1 MSLRNSYIVVITS
14 FWRLRC
20 NTTYNSKMFEVKE
33 RWLILIS
40 SKLMNLDYSLD
51 NKDYNF
57 IIGIE
62 LSCFTIGK
70 NLFFFISSDLHLLS
84 TRHMWLFHEFHIYIT
99 CTINKMIMCNSDMS
113 YFFHFHFQILWISL
127 LLMNKLSCNKLTFNP
142 GWMHVCL

>member
-1 MSLRNSYIVVITS
+1 MTNIQVTPMSLRNSYNVVITS
-14 FWRLRC
+14 FWC

-84 TRHMWLFHEFHIYIT
+84 TKHMWLFHEFHTLLAQLIRWSCVTVT
-99 CTINKMIMCNSDMS
+99 CHI
-113 YFFHFHFQILWISL
+113 FFTFIFKFYGYHYSLWI
-127 LLMNKLSCNKLTFNP
+127 N
-142 GWMHVCL
+142 

>member
-1 MSLRNSYIVVITS
+1 MTNIQVTPMSLRNSYIVVITS

-70 NLFFFISSDLHLLS
+70 NLFFFISTDLHLLS
-84 TRHMWLFHEFHIYIT
+84 TRHMWLFHEFHTLLAQLIRWSCVTVT
-99 CTINKMIMCNSDMS
+99 CHI
-113 YFFHFHFQILWISL
+113 FFTFIFKFYGYHYSLWI
-127 LLMNKLSCNKLTFNP
+127 N
-142 GWMHVCL
+142 

>member
-1 MSLRNSYIVVITS
+1 MTNIQVTPMSLRNSYNVVITS
-14 FWRLRC
+14 FWC

-84 TRHMWLFHEFHIYIT
+84 TRHMWLFHEFHTLLAQLIRWSCVTVT
-99 CTINKMIMCNSDMS
+99 CHI
-113 YFFHFHFQILWISL
+113 FFTFIFKFYGYHYSLWI
-127 LLMNKLSCNKLTFNP
+127 N
-142 GWMHVCL
+142 

>member
-1 MSLRNSYIVVITS
+1 MTNIQVTPMSLRNSYIVVITS

-84 TRHMWLFHEFHIYIT
+84 TKHMWLFHEFHTLLAQLIRWSCVTVT
-99 CTINKMIMCNSDMS
+99 CHI
-113 YFFHFHFQILWISL
+113 FFSFIFKFYGYHYSLWI
-127 LLMNKLSCNKLTFNP
+127 N
-142 GWMHVCL
+142 

>member
-1 MSLRNSYIVVITS
+1 MTNIQVTPMSLRNSYIVVITS

-84 TRHMWLFHEFHIYIT
+84 TRHMWLFHEFHTLLAQLIRWSCVTVT
-99 CTINKMIMCNSDMS
+99 CHI
-113 YFFHFHFQILWISL
+113 FFTFIFKFYGYHYSLWI
-127 LLMNKLSCNKLTFNP
+127 N
-142 GWMHVCL
+142 

>member
-1 MSLRNSYIVVITS
+1 
-14 FWRLRC
+14 
-20 NTTYNSKMFEVKE
+20 MFEVKE
-33 RWLILIS
+33 RWLILNIS

-84 TRHMWLFHEFHIYIT
+84 TRHMWLFHEFHTLLAQLIRWSCVTVT
-99 CTINKMIMCNSDMS
+99 CHI
-113 YFFHFHFQILWISL
+113 FFTFIFKFYGYHYSLWINLAVISL
-127 LLMNKLSCNKLTFNP
+127 HSILDECMF
-142 GWMHVCL
+142 VCKSYSHYINSSVIISFFSLY

>member
-1 MSLRNSYIVVITS
+1 MTNIQVTPMSLRNSYIVVITS

-20 NTTYNSKMFEVKE
+20 NTTYNSKMFQVKE

-84 TRHMWLFHEFHIYIT
+84 TRHMWLFHEFHTLLAQLIRWSCVTVT
-99 CTINKMIMCNSDMS
+99 CHI
-113 YFFHFHFQILWISL
+113 FFTFIFKFYGYHYSLWI
-127 LLMNKLSCNKLTFNP
+127 N
-142 GWMHVCL
+142 

>member
-1 MSLRNSYIVVITS
+1 MTNIQVTPMSLRNSYNVVITS
-14 FWRLRC
+14 FWRWRC

-84 TRHMWLFHEFHIYIT
+84 TRHMWLFHEFHTLLAQLIRWSCVTVT
-99 CTINKMIMCNSDMS
+99 CHIFFTFIFKFYGYHYSSWIN
-113 YFFHFHFQILWISL
+113 
-127 LLMNKLSCNKLTFNP
+127 
-142 GWMHVCL
+142 